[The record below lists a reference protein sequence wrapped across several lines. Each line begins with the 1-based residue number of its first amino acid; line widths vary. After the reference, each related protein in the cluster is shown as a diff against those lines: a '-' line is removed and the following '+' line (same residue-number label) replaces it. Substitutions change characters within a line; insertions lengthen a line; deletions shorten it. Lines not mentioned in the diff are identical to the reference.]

1 MNYVIRVFSILS
13 WWMKPQNLTSECRNL
28 MCLQGSSLKQSSML
42 SWNASSHIILDG
54 PPLRSFSGGFPQRSE
69 LWRQVRLYQDWLS
82 ATCYDRYPP
91 WLAESKMRHIKRTTA
106 HLTELWWSSYLS
118 SLAAAFRHGGSYL
131 LVLLL
136 HTSHG

>member
-1 MNYVIRVFSILS
+1 
-13 WWMKPQNLTSECRNL
+13 
-28 MCLQGSSLKQSSML
+28 ML